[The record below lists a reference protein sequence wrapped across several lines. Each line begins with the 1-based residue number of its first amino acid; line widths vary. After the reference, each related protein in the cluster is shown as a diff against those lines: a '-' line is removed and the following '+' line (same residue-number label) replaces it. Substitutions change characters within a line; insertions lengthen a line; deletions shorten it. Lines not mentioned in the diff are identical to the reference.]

1 MAKAKL
7 EKPSSADRYAFTITQ
22 PGAQHRGKRDGQW
35 VTWGTGDQIDLTM
48 EQYRSGTYSNLRLEG
63 PLVGGRIAK
72 ADLSKAALK
81 EGEVLVPE
89 VNPVVKTKVTDA
101 TRVADGTEVD
111 LETGEPN
118 NEDGEDEDKDG
129 DDTEDTDGEGDTE
142 ETEQKPAISKRKLNK
157 LIKAVEDSSGSSE
170 SAEAR
175 AKVIEAGVFPDG
187 ETPTRKAELLQA
199 LIELRDGNED
209 GDEE

>member
-22 PGAQHRGKRDGQW
+22 PGAQHRGKRDGKW

-48 EQYRSGTYSNLRLEG
+48 EQYRSGNYNNLRLEG
-63 PLVGGRIAK
+63 PLVGGRLAK

-118 NEDGEDEDKDG
+118 NEDGEDEDKD
-129 DDTEDTDGEGDTE
+129 DAEDTDDDTGAE
-142 ETEQKPAISKRKLNK
+142 DNAEQKPAVSKRKLNK

-170 SAEAR
+170 FAEAR
-175 AKVIEAGVFPDG
+175 AKVVEADVFPEG
-187 ETPTRKAELLQA
+187 EMPTRKAELLQA
-199 LIELRDGNED
+199 LITLRDGNEEDD
-209 GDEE
+209 GE